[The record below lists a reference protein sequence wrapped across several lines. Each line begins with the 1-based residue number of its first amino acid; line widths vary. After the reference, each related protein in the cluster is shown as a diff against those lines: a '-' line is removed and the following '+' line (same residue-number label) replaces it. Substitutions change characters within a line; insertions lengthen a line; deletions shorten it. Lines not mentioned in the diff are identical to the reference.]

1 VRLSEEAELTWAL
14 RMSSLLVSDQP
25 QMLQLPAERSQG
37 TPWVRHTGPKP
48 SAARLKLLEAEG
60 EGVYMVAGPG
70 EGKEVRGNEIAGV
83 VLQGVTSRSE
93 DWSCKNWYF

>member
-1 VRLSEEAELTWAL
+1 MGRRRRTIHGTIS
-14 RMSSLLVSDQP
+14 
-25 QMLQLPAERSQG
+25 LPAAERRR
-37 TPWVRHTGPKP
+37 PRMRLPKP